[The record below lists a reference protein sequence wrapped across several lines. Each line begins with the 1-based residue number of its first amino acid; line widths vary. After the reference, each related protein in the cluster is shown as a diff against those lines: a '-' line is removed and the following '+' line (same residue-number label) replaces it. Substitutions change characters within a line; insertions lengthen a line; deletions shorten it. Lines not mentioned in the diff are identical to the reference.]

1 MEVRYGSDG
10 GDTGDGGD
18 SDGGN
23 RDDRENVVWMMV
35 VI

>member
-10 GDTGDGGD
+10 GDIGDGGD